1 MKEVVAKKYVK
12 ALIASLN
19 SDEFDRAESALVTL
33 ASAFKIEKL
42 KVILDSPDID
52 GAKKANFVYS
62 LLDNGSDKIRSFIS
76 LLGDNK
82 RLALIPEISKE
93 FSYQKSIRD
102 NAFTGLISGSF
113 ELNQNQQAQLE
124 EKFSSKFGSK
134 IDFEKIKNDYNGI
147 KIELDDL
154 GVEVSFSIDRLK
166 AQMSEYI
173 LKAI

>member
-19 SDEFDRAESALVTL
+19 SDEFDRVESALVTL